1 MDRFTRWPEAFPL
14 RDISAATVAQTLVSG
29 WIARFGVPSTITT
42 DRGGQ
47 FESSLWTHLMTLL
60 GTARTRTTSYHPQAN
75 GLVER
80 FHRQLKGAL
89 KAQALKHSWAESL
102 PLVLLGI
109 RTAVKEDLQCSVAE
123 LVYGTTLRLPG
134 EFFSPASCLQVD
146 SDYVG
151 KLKYYMSKLRAT
163 PPRVHRS
170 RRTYVSDSLNSA
182 SHVFIRQDTV
192 RGSLQRP
199 YEGPFK
205 VLQRTAKYF
214 VVDVNGRSDTVSIDR
229 LKPAFMESQYVPH

>member
-1 MDRFTRWPEAFPL
+1 
-14 RDISAATVAQTLVSG
+14 
-29 WIARFGVPSTITT
+29 
-42 DRGGQ
+42 
-47 FESSLWTHLMTLL
+47 MTLL

-151 KLKYYMSKLRAT
+151 KLKNYMSKLRAT

-170 RRTYVSDSLNSA
+170 HGTYCCLHFTWIIRENLCDHTLQPHPTNCIVLSLKTDN
-182 SHVFIRQDTV
+182 R
-192 RGSLQRP
+192 LQ
-199 YEGPFK
+199 K
-205 VLQRTAKYF
+205 
-214 VVDVNGRSDTVSIDR
+214 
-229 LKPAFMESQYVPH
+229 

>member
-1 MDRFTRWPEAFPL
+1 MW
-14 RDISAATVAQTLVSG
+14 
-29 WIARFGVPSTITT
+29 
-42 DRGGQ
+42 
-47 FESSLWTHLMTLL
+47 ESS
-60 GTARTRTTSYHPQAN
+60 S
-75 GLVER
+75 
-80 FHRQLKGAL
+80 
-89 KAQALKHSWAESL
+89 
-102 PLVLLGI
+102 I
-109 RTAVKEDLQCSVAE
+109 II
-123 LVYGTTLRLPG
+123 
-134 EFFSPASCLQVD
+134 
-146 SDYVG
+146 
-151 KLKYYMSKLRAT
+151 MSKLRAT

-229 LKPAFMESQYVPH
+229 LKPAFMESQYIPIDVPEVIQPSTPLTPLQAMPSNTPQTTRSGRYSRPPVRLDL